1 MFGTSVLVFV
11 VTLMSIINHS
21 YLNVLVELP
30 SINDKTFEE
39 YIANVFAATNTA
51 RDKQY
56 TEDQCQMILYGKLL
70 TKQEFDATLSN
81 YNKYKGM
88 INESRLYQQIRIELS
103 NFTDE
108 TSILTR
114 IRLFR
119 ECGTL
124 LKKTVEDYIKL
135 REKKKEDYIKK
146 QQEGTESSPSTKP
159 EKTGEET
166 SSSLG
171 SSTEPE
177 KDKIVAKFEEEINY
191 LRTLLPMTSDTGRI
205 QSLLLNTLYGNSHNQ
220 TNATDESLRS
230 VWLFLIK
237 KLDPMFGES
246 YISYVIR
253 MIQQDKMPLPQEL
266 IPHFYGKG
274 KLRLFEKFDV
284 WPELN
289 AVFVMYYMFHCDFE
303 VTKPTSTQDKPV
315 EEIEPILKQS
325 EVSLPSGSNES

>member
-1 MFGTSVLVFV
+1 MMFGTSVLVFV

-146 QQEGTESSPSTKP
+146 QQEGTKSSPSTKP

-205 QSLLLNTLYGNSHNQ
+205 QSLLCKY
-220 TNATDESLRS
+220 
-230 VWLFLIK
+230 
-237 KLDPMFGES
+237 
-246 YISYVIR
+246 
-253 MIQQDKMPLPQEL
+253 
-266 IPHFYGKG
+266 
-274 KLRLFEKFDV
+274 
-284 WPELN
+284 
-289 AVFVMYYMFHCDFE
+289 
-303 VTKPTSTQDKPV
+303 
-315 EEIEPILKQS
+315 
-325 EVSLPSGSNES
+325 